1 MTLFTTAGYKQK
13 AEMRS
18 DFEAVIDELKRLK
31 RSGVEHV
38 YLEDNT
44 IDLLNELLNS
54 NSAEV
59 SKTRTQVVSN
69 EKPKEH
75 VKSHRECSIPEAL
88 KIKLPHENKLEN
100 WNYLKN
106 LVLNC
111 KVCLDHVKPGKK
123 IVFGV
128 GDLDA
133 NIFFCGEAPGADEEM
148 VGEPFVGKAGQLLSR
163 IIGAMGLQRQQV
175 YITNIMNWRPA
186 TDSGFGN
193 RPPNQDEMQ
202 FCLPYLKA
210 QVDIVQP
217 KVIIALGNTAVSG
230 LLGPDPNRRMGAVRG
245 KWFKYGG
252 VPLLATY
259 HPSYVLRNN
268 LNETKRLIWSDMLEV
283 MERIGM
289 QASEV
294 QRGYFQHRDR
304 DSL

>member
-1 MTLFTTAGYKQK
+1 
-13 AEMRS
+13 
-18 DFEAVIDELKRLK
+18 
-31 RSGVEHV
+31 
-38 YLEDNT
+38 
-44 IDLLNELLNS
+44 
-54 NSAEV
+54 
-59 SKTRTQVVSN
+59 
-69 EKPKEH
+69 
-75 VKSHRECSIPEAL
+75 
-88 KIKLPHENKLEN
+88 
-100 WNYLKN
+100 
-106 LVLNC
+106 
-111 KVCLDHVKPGKK
+111 
-123 IVFGV
+123 
-128 GDLDA
+128 
-133 NIFFCGEAPGADEEM
+133 
-148 VGEPFVGKAGQLLSR
+148 
-163 IIGAMGLQRQQV
+163 
-175 YITNIMNWRPA
+175 MNWRPA

-259 HPSYVLRNN
+259 HPSYVLHNN

>member
-13 AEMRS
+13 GEMRS

-75 VKSHRECSIPEAL
+75 VKSHWECSIPEAL

-123 IVFGV
+123 IVFGL

-133 NIFFCGEAPGADEEM
+133 NIFFAERLR
-148 VGEPFVGKAGQLLSR
+148 GQMRKWSGNLLLVKRASYYR
-163 IIGAMGLQRQQV
+163 ESSGPWVFRDNRYILQ
-175 YITNIMNWRPA
+175 I
-186 TDSGFGN
+186 
-193 RPPNQDEMQ
+193 
-202 FCLPYLKA
+202 L
-210 QVDIVQP
+210 
-217 KVIIALGNTAVSG
+217 
-230 LLGPDPNRRMGAVRG
+230 
-245 KWFKYGG
+245 
-252 VPLLATY
+252 
-259 HPSYVLRNN
+259 
-268 LNETKRLIWSDMLEV
+268 
-283 MERIGM
+283 
-289 QASEV
+289 
-294 QRGYFQHRDR
+294 
-304 DSL
+304 